1 MRGLAEKAD
10 GVPALSDWRRTYDRI
25 GELLFNNL
33 LEPTPENFE
42 VCHRYIL
49 GNDSHFNNMVDRA
62 IEQSGGLTAVAVA
75 AIAAQ
80 RSADVSA
87 TDLSKIA
94 EDAQEFIEQ
103 ITAILTKA
111 GEDAGEYGAALEGSA
126 AELASGMPPFK
137 PIENLI
143 SLTRVM
149 IDKTRTAE
157 DHLRKTRGELTVLR
171 DDLAAANRSANTD
184 VLTGLANRRA
194 LDTRLRA
201 AIEPARRDRT
211 PLSVAICDIDHF
223 KSFNDTHG
231 HQIGDEV
238 LKFIGKVL
246 ARAAGERHFAARF
259 GGEEFVLLFEGMDGV
274 AAQHEMDRLRAE
286 VASRELKVTATGRS
300 LGKLSF
306 SGGVAVLA
314 RRDSPEALVKR
325 ADAALYQAKASGRNR
340 ICIAGE
346 G

>member
-1 MRGLAEKAD
+1 MNALATRTD
-10 GVPALSDWRRTYDRI
+10 GVPALEDWRGTYDRI
-25 GELLFNNL
+25 GQLLFDNL

-42 VCHRYIL
+42 VCHRYL
-49 GNDSHFNNMVDRA
+49 TANDSQFNNMVDRA

-80 RSADVSA
+80 RTIEISA

-111 GEDAGEYGAALEGSA
+111 SEDAGEYGAALEGSA
-126 AELASGMPPFK
+126 ADLAAGMPPFRT
-137 PIENLI
+137 IENLI
-143 SLTRVM
+143 GLTRVM
-149 IDKTRTAE
+149 IDRTRTAE

-171 DDLAAANRSANTD
+171 DDLDAANRSANTD
-184 VLTGLANRRA
+184 PLTGLANRRA
-194 LDTRLRA
+194 LEKRLRA
-201 AIEPARRDRT
+201 SIEQARREKA

-246 ARAAGERHFAARF
+246 ARSAGERHFAARF
-259 GGEEFVLLFEGMDGV
+259 GGEEFMMLFEGLD
-274 AAQHEMDRLRAE
+274 APQAQRELDRIRAE

-340 ICIAGE
+340 VCIAGE
-346 G
+346 A

>member
-1 MRGLAEKAD
+1 MSGGAD
-10 GVPALSDWRRTYDRI
+10 TGGSVPALGQWRRTYDRI
-25 GELLFNNL
+25 GDLLFENL
-33 LEPTPENFE
+33 LEPTPENYE
-42 VCHRYIL
+42 VCHRYL
-49 GNDSHFNNMVDRA
+49 AGNDSHFNGLVDRA

-75 AIAAQ
+75 AIVAQ
-80 RSADVSA
+80 RTIEISA
-87 TDLSKIA
+87 TDLSRIA

-103 ITAILTKA
+103 INAILTRA
-111 GEDAGEYGAALEGSA
+111 SEDAGDYGVALEGNA
-126 AELASGMPPFK
+126 AELAAGMPPFK

-171 DDLAAANRSANTD
+171 DDLAAANRTANTD
-184 VLTGLANRRA
+184 PLTGLANRRA
-194 LDTRLRA
+194 LDKRLRA
-201 AIEPARRDRT
+201 AIEKARRDRA

-223 KSFNDTHG
+223 KSFNDMHG

-259 GGEEFVLLFEGMDGV
+259 GGEEFVLLFDGLDS
-274 AAQHEMDRLRAE
+274 AAAARELDRIRAE
-286 VASRELKVTATGRS
+286 VAARELKVTATGMS

-314 RRDSPEALVKR
+314 RRDSPETLVKR
-325 ADAALYQAKASGRNR
+325 ADGALYQAKQSGRNR

-346 G
+346 A

>member
-1 MRGLAEKAD
+1 MNALATRTD
-10 GVPALSDWRRTYDRI
+10 GVPALEDWRGIYDRI
-25 GELLFNNL
+25 GQLLFDNL

-42 VCHRYIL
+42 VCHRYL
-49 GNDSHFNNMVDRA
+49 TANDSQFNNMVDRA

-80 RSADVSA
+80 RTIEISA

-111 GEDAGEYGAALEGSA
+111 SEDAGEYGAALEGSA
-126 AELASGMPPFK
+126 ADLAAGMPPFRT
-137 PIENLI
+137 IENLI
-143 SLTRVM
+143 GLTRVM
-149 IDKTRTAE
+149 IDRTRTAE

-171 DDLAAANRSANTD
+171 DDLDAANRSA
-184 VLTGLANRRA
+184 LEK
-194 LDTRLRA
+194 RLRTS
-201 AIEPARRDRT
+201 IEHARREKA

-246 ARAAGERHFAARF
+246 ARSAGERHFAARF
-259 GGEEFVLLFEGMDGV
+259 GGEEFMMLFEGLD
-274 AAQHEMDRLRAE
+274 APQAQRELDRIRAE

-340 ICIAGE
+340 VCIAGE
-346 G
+346 A